1 MKTVKEML
9 ADVRTDQAQRQ
20 QLEQEQQQ
28 KKIEYQQAVTLAE
41 NEMQEA
47 LVRQDQEAYHAAEG
61 RLSYAQ
67 EVLRT
72 FEAANPWWT
81 PAEVQEIVSA
91 AYNTYRNETK
101 EKYKEVL
108 ALLLKIEDL
117 LADIYRIGMDGKSID
132 RIVTEKTKINHFYGF
147 TITRKTLPKG
157 FANDVAKMAGT
168 TYILPKRF

>member
-9 ADVRTDQAQRQ
+9 ADVSADQAQRQ

-72 FEAANPWWT
+72 FEADNPWWT
-81 PAEVQEIVSA
+81 QAEAQEIVYA
-91 AYNTYRNETK
+91 AYHAYTNETK
-101 EKYKEVL
+101 EKYKKVYE
-108 ALLLKIEDL
+108 LLMKIDAL
-117 LADIYRIGMDGKSID
+117 LADIHHIGMDGKAID
-132 RIVTEKTKINHFYGF
+132 RIMTAKTNINSFYGF
-147 TITRKTLPKG
+147 TITRKALPKD
-157 FANDVAKMAGT
+157 FVNNVAKMAGA
-168 TYILPKRF
+168 TYIPPKMF